1 MKIYGRAQDGESEL
15 VLLSES
21 TLVADPNTL
30 RELASFLYRCADNIE
45 DLADSWEYDHF
56 ENMDATSPQLVV
68 FNPSLVKANSDD
80 EDN

>member
-1 MKIYGRAQDGESEL
+1 MKIYGRAQDDESEL

-45 DLADSWEYDHF
+45 DLGEAWEHDHF
-56 ENMDATSPQLVV
+56 DNIDAISPRLVV
-68 FNPSLVKANSDD
+68 FNPLVVEAISDD
-80 EDN
+80 